1 MRVKV
6 CESEVSGRVV
16 APPSKSV
23 THRALV
29 CSALAPG
36 RSRIHSPLVSD
47 DTAATRNVLEALGVG
62 VSGGDDLWEVRG
74 GKLER
79 SDSALFCG
87 ESGTTLRFTT
97 ALCPLVEGKSEIT
110 GGESLSK
117 RPIEPLLD
125 GLRQLGVDCS
135 STAGLPPVTV
145 GGKGRIPG
153 GEAEIQGDVS
163 SQFVSALLIATPL
176 ADRTTT
182 LRLTTPLESKPYVAM
197 TMDAQRVF
205 GVEIEASDDLRSYRV
220 ERQTYRPAEMT
231 VEGDWSSAAYML
243 AAGAV
248 GGGVTVENL
257 NPESRQADG
266 AMAEILEAMGAGV
279 NRREGS
285 ISVYKEDLRGVELD
299 LSDSPDLFPIV
310 AALSAVAKGSC
321 VLRGLGRLRF
331 KESDRLEAMV
341 EGLAR
346 AGIKSTRDGDSL
358 SIQGG
363 KPRGC
368 VIDPRKDHR
377 IAMAFAVLGLVA
389 EGEMTILDAECVS
402 KSYPGFWRDLESIGA
417 GARRVEDE

>member
-6 CESEVSGRVV
+6 CESEVNGRVV
-16 APPSKSV
+16 APPSKSL

-29 CSALAPG
+29 CSALAQG

-47 DTAATRNVLEALGVG
+47 DTAATRRVLEALGVG
-62 VSGGDDLWEVRG
+62 VSAGDDLWEVRG
-74 GKLER
+74 GELEKPG
-79 SDSALFCG
+79 SALFCG

-97 ALCPLVEGKSEIT
+97 ALCPLVDGKSEIT
-110 GGESLSK
+110 GGESLTK

-125 GLRQLGVDCS
+125 GLRQLDVDCA
-135 STAGLPPVTV
+135 STTGYPPVTV
-145 GGKGRIPG
+145 RGKGRIPG
-153 GEAEIQGDVS
+153 GEAAIRGDVS

-182 LRLTTPLESKPYVAM
+182 LSLTTPLESKPYVAM
-197 TMDAQRVF
+197 TMDAQRGF

-231 VEGDWSSAAYML
+231 VEGDWSSAAYLL

-248 GGGVTVENL
+248 CGEVTVENL
-257 NPESRQADG
+257 NTGGQQADR
-266 AMAEILEAMGAGV
+266 AMMEILDAMGAGV
-279 NRREGS
+279 NCRDGS
-285 ISVYKEDLRGVELD
+285 ISVSKEELQGVELD

-310 AALSAVAKGSC
+310 SALSAVAKGSC

-346 AGIKSTRDGDSL
+346 AGIKVTRDGDSL
-358 SIQGG
+358 SIEGG
-363 KPRGC
+363 KPRGRI
-368 VIDPRKDHR
+368 VDPRKDHR
-377 IAMAFAVLGLVA
+377 IVMAFAVLGLVA
-389 EGEMTILDAECVS
+389 EGETTILDAECVS
-402 KSYPGFWRDLESIGA
+402 KSYPGFWRDLASIGA
-417 GARRVEDE
+417 EARRVDYE